1 MPTERDRRIAGIVL
15 AAGFARRA
23 GGIGKLLV
31 PVAGRP
37 IIRHVAGAACDAGLD
52 PVIVVVRPDASGLRK
67 ALQDLPVIMTENQ
80 NAQDGLSSSLRCG
93 LAALPAGTAGAAIL
107 LGDMPWIRSATLGA
121 LTAVLDDG
129 AGRSICVPV
138 YDGVRGNPVVWSA
151 RFFPAMA
158 ALAGDV
164 GARELLAEHAVYV
177 HEVAVDDPGVLRD
190 VDTAAEIDNL
200 RRESPCP
207 H

>member
-1 MPTERDRRIAGIVL
+1 MADERDHRIAGIVL
-15 AAGFARRA
+15 AAGFAKRA
-23 GGIGKLLV
+23 GGIDKLLV

-37 IIRHVAGAACDAGLD
+37 IIRHVARAACDAGLD
-52 PVIVVVRPDASGLRK
+52 PVVVVVRPAASELRH
-67 ALQDLPVIMTENQ
+67 ALQDLPIIMTENQ
-80 NAQDGLSSSLRCG
+80 SAQDGLSSSLRCG

-107 LGDMPWIRSATLGA
+107 LGDMPWIQSATLRA
-121 LTAVLDDG
+121 LAAALDDG
-129 AGRSICVPV
+129 AGRSISVPV
-138 YDGVRGNPVVWSA
+138 HAGVRGNPVIWSA

-190 VDTAAEIDNL
+190 VDTADEIDNL